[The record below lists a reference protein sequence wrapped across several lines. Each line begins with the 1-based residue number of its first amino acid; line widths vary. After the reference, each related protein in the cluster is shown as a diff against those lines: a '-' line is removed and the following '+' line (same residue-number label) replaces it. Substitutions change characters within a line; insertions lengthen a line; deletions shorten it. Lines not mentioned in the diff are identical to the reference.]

1 MVPPIP
7 PLHGDLMLDVFTHRT
22 LTQGVLNDHTPHGN
36 SDRLAQLGQSVMNTI
51 VTYILFAERPMLSG
65 EELKTKQEQTLSD
78 ENMVAWLA
86 AYDTE
91 LKKRVRL
98 GGARGVLEDPEEA
111 RFLFNS
117 YVGAI
122 CIQDGLQAAT
132 DWVSKLVKPEDQPPA
147 LVDDSQNRTFPTVS
161 PASPSRP
168 ASTSL
173 PASPQAG
180 TSQAAPPPYYPT
192 PPQAS
197 TIPSGVPQGT
207 LALFNQTCHQRGIS
221 VEWIASANGPNHDPR
236 WEVRCKVN
244 QVERGFGLG
253 RNQKVAKESAAYE
266 AYLYMQSIGWTLP
279 EPEPTA

>member
-1 MVPPIP
+1 
-7 PLHGDLMLDVFTHRT
+7 MLDVFTHRA

-36 SDRLAQLGQSVMNTI
+36 SDRLAQLGRSVLDTI

-65 EELKTKQEQTLSD
+65 EDLKTKHEQTLSD
-78 ENMVAWLA
+78 QSIVAWLA
-86 AYDTE
+86 AYDTD

-98 GGARGVLEDPEEA
+98 GGARGALDDPEEA

-117 YVGAI
+117 YVGAV
-122 CIQDGLQAAT
+122 CVQDGLQATT

-147 LVDDSQNRTFPTVS
+147 LVDDSQSHSAFST
-161 PASPSRP
+161 ASPEP
-168 ASTSL
+168 PVSL
-173 PASPQAG
+173 PTPQAG

-221 VEWIASANGPNHDPR
+221 VEWIASANGPQHDPR
-236 WEVRCKVN
+236 WEVKCKVSD
-244 QVERGFGLG
+244 VERGFGLG
-253 RNQKVAKESAAYE
+253 RNQKLAKELAAYQ
-266 AYLYMQSIGWTLP
+266 AYQYMQSIGWTLP
-279 EPEPTA
+279 QPEPTA